1 MLVVPRWGRRRCVWG
16 RPTVLAVGLVLV
28 AVVTSGAQSPAS
40 PGSLVA
46 GRDPSASPVTGG
58 VVLDDPAMSYAAQRE
73 AWQSPVWVV
82 PPTTTVALAPGAVVA
97 PAALAELPT
106 GPLGIPGVVLLAY
119 RAAADQLAT
128 SLPGCHLPWN
138 LLAGIGRIESG
149 HAAGGRVDAHGT
161 TLGPILGPLL
171 DGSNPG
177 DGVVLDTD
185 HGRYDGNA
193 TYDRAV
199 GPMQFLPST
208 WEKYG
213 ADGNHDGVAD
223 PHNVYDAALGAG
235 AYLCSGG
242 LDVADP
248 AQARTAVFRYNHS
261 EAYVTNVLTWSAA
274 YALGVAPTDSAPG
287 PVPTPLDHPSPSP
300 TAPTTATAPATTAAA
315 PATTTRTPASTTR
328 TPVSTTLGTPT
339 TTKAPTSTPTGTPTT
354 TPVPF
359 SPIPLMT
366 TPPTSAP

>member
-1 MLVVPRWGRRRCVWG
+1 M
-16 RPTVLAVGLVLV
+16 VLV
-28 AVVTSGAQSPAS
+28 AAVASGAQSSAG
-40 PGSLVA
+40 PGAVVA
-46 GRDPSASPVTGG
+46 GRDRSASPATTDG
-58 VVLDDPAMSYAAQRE
+58 VVLDDSAVSYAAQSK
-73 AWQSPVWVV
+73 APQPPVDVV
-82 PPTTTVALAPGAVVA
+82 PPTTTTAVVPA
-97 PAALAELPT
+97 AMVTPAALLELPT
-106 GPLGIPGVVLLAY
+106 GLLGIPGSVLVAY
-119 RAAADQLAT
+119 RTAADELAV
-128 SLPGCHLPWN
+128 SEPGCHLPWT

-171 DGSNPG
+171 DGTNPG

-185 HGRYDGNA
+185 HGRYDGNT

-199 GPMQFLPST
+199 GPMQFLPGT

-235 AYLCSGG
+235 RYLCSGG

-248 AQARTAVFRYNHS
+248 VQARTAVYRYNHS

-274 YALGVAPTDSAPG
+274 YAHGVAPTDSAPG
-287 PVPTPLDHPSPSP
+287 PVPT
-300 TAPTTATAPATTAAA
+300 TAPATTAPATTTTPATTTSA
-315 PATTTRTPASTTR
+315 PATTTRPPVSTTR
-328 TPVSTTLGTPT
+328 TPVTTTPGTPT
-339 TTKAPTSTPTGTPTT
+339 TTRAPASTTPVTPTT
-354 TPVPF
+354 PA
-359 SPIPLMT
+359 PIPPNPLMT